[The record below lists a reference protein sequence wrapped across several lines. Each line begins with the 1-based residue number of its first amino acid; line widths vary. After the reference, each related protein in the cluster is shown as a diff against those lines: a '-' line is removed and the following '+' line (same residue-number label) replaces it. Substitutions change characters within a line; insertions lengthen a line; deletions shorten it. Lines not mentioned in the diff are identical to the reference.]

1 MNRIFTIE
9 EHAAFRGLL
18 NAMSR
23 PGTVHAL
30 SDSVV
35 DRDEALALLAR
46 SLLDPEVSVAGA
58 RPDDEPTARA
68 VVQASG
74 CRMANLPD
82 ADFVVAGGG
91 SSAGAVSRVRTGT
104 PDWPDSSATLVYLV
118 EDVAEDGGDMVW
130 TGPGILGDRSPK
142 IDGFDPAEWERL
154 REVNSGYPIGV
165 DCFFLDACGRILAL
179 PRSTRVRGG
188 SR

>member
-1 MNRIFTIE
+1 MNRIITIE
-9 EHAAFRGLL
+9 EHGAFRSLL
-18 NAMSR
+18 DAMSR
-23 PGTVHAL
+23 PGTVHVL
-30 SDSVV
+30 SESVV
-35 DRDEALALLAR
+35 DRDGALALLAR
-46 SLLDPEVSVAGA
+46 ALLDAEVSVAGA
-58 RPDDEPTARA
+58 GPDDEPWVRML
-68 VVQASG
+68 VQASG
-74 CRMANLPD
+74 CRIADLPD

-118 EDVAEDGGDMVW
+118 EGVAEDGGDMVW
-130 TGPGILGDRSPK
+130 TGPGIPGDRSPK
-142 IDGFDPAEWERL
+142 IDGFDPAEWARL
-154 REVNSGYPIGV
+154 REANSGYPIGV